1 MQSPGFN
8 VTLDIQ
14 ATLRHRN
21 MTTNSKGGFVRTE
34 ESAIQDSEALR
45 LRSHGLT
52 FREVA
57 AHMCCDVSTAHR
69 RVSRA
74 LGAIPREL
82 ADEYRALEALRLD
95 ALQQAVWEQ
104 AIEGD
109 LKAVDRVLSIMKR
122 RSQLLGLDAPKVSE
136 QQPANWTIEQIDAE
150 MDRIKR
156 IIADNPDY

>member
-1 MQSPGFN
+1 
-8 VTLDIQ
+8 
-14 ATLRHRN
+14 
-21 MTTNSKGGFVRTE
+21 
-34 ESAIQDSEALR
+34 
-45 LRSHGLT
+45 
-52 FREVA
+52 
-57 AHMCCDVSTAHR
+57 MCCDVSTAHR

-150 MDRIKR
+150 MDRIQR
-156 IIADNPDY
+156 LIADNPDYE

>member
-1 MQSPGFN
+1 
-8 VTLDIQ
+8 
-14 ATLRHRN
+14 

-122 RSQLLGLDAPKVSE
+122 RSQLLGLTQSNILKLIVIILLFFSIPHPSF
-136 QQPANWTIEQIDAE
+136 IEWGFFKFLRGIA
-150 MDRIKR
+150 
-156 IIADNPDY
+156 II